1 MSDWRLTLLSLD
13 GTRSEDVETAFSG
26 SLSWD
31 TSRDVQGA
39 ATLTVTGLDH
49 DWLHHR
55 VRIFRGDTA
64 VFTGIVTDSPEDHDD
79 GTVDVSVSLMDLT
92 GIPAGDLIPFVS
104 GVPDG
109 SNPLERAA
117 AFLADYGMTVAL
129 PESAAELQAP
139 ITWPANTPNL
149 TRINSLLAAAG
160 CTNLYATGMG
170 TLGADPLLPIDQA
183 PVVATYSATDV
194 LYLPRWSRNR
204 DVYRVPNR
212 VIATSRTPGG
222 SSPLDVTVD
231 LPATSQYSFDRTG
244 RRVVRDM
251 GEIDAADLTILTAL
265 ATRDLESSQAVVE
278 TRTITHE
285 WVPGIRVGNVV
296 EHTHHLVPSIRSR
309 VVSQRIDMT
318 PDGLVEAVMEGVS

>member
-1 MSDWRLTLLSLD
+1 MNEWRLTLLSLD
-13 GTRSEDVETAFSG
+13 GTRSEDVAAAFSG
-26 SLSWD
+26 SMSWD
-31 TSRDVQGA
+31 TSRDVQGTA
-39 ATLTVTGLDH
+39 SLTVTGLDH

-79 GTVDVSVSLMDLT
+79 GIVDVSVSLMDLT

-109 SNPLERAA
+109 VNPVERAA
-117 AFLADYGMTVAL
+117 AFLADYGLTVAL
-129 PESAAELQAP
+129 PEGVAELQAP
-139 ITWPANTPNL
+139 ITWPANTANL
-149 TRINSLLAAAG
+149 NRVNSLLAAAG

-170 TLGADPLLPIDQA
+170 TLSADPLLPIDQA
-183 PVVATYSATDV
+183 PVVATFSATDT

-212 VIATSRTPGG
+212 VQATSRTPGG

-231 LPATSQYSFDRTG
+231 LPATSQYSFERTG

-251 GEIDAADLTILTAL
+251 GETDAADLAILTAL
-265 ATRDLESSQAVVE
+265 ATRELESSQAVVE

-296 EHTHHLVPSIRSR
+296 EHAHHLVPTIRSR
-309 VVSQRIDMT
+309 VVSQRIEMT